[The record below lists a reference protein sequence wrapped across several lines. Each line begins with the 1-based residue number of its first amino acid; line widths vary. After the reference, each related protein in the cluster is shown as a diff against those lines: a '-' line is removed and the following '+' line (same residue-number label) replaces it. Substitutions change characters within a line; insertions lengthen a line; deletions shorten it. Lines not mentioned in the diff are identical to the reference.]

1 MNPKLNVFL
10 KNFSLF
16 LFLVILSP
24 AAFAQY
30 SQLQPGDTIR
40 GKYPYKFPLL
50 GDKAYEKGFDIQY
63 PFGAMLNYFTAKQ
76 DIEITEIAIG
86 FSDGLSS
93 DVPLTDLSELVQFG
107 ELSARAT
114 SVNVRPDLWVL
125 PFLDVYGIIGKS
137 WAETTVELT
146 YPVEI
151 KTVAELSGTSYGFGL
166 TGAGGLGKFFF
177 VLDGNWVWTMMTNF
191 EDPVKVKNFSFRIGK
206 AFKLAHNPESNL
218 AVWLGAMRIKM
229 GGVTEG
235 NIRMGD
241 LLPPETWTR
250 RDEIVDN
257 YWTWYD
263 DNATLAEKLVADKI
277 LTPVMN
283 RLAEADGSGTIT
295 YRIRKQPKQEW
306 NMLLGGQYQFDKHH
320 QIRMEGGILG
330 NRSSLLLSYNYRFGF

>member
-1 MNPKLNVFL
+1 MDKKLHIILKRLIVF
-10 KNFSLF
+10 
-16 LFLVILSP
+16 VP
-24 AAFAQY
+24 AFVMALTVLGQY
-30 SQLQPGDTIR
+30 SQLQPGDTVR
-40 GKYPYKFPLL
+40 AKYPYKFPLL
-50 GDKAYEKGFDIQY
+50 GAKAYEKGFDIPY
-63 PFGAMLNYFTAKQ
+63 AAGAMLNYFTAKQ
-76 DIEITEIAIG
+76 DIKITEIAIG
-86 FSDGLSS
+86 LSDGVTP
-93 DVPLTDLSELVQFG
+93 DIPLTDIGGLVQFG

-166 TGAGGLGKFFF
+166 TGAGGLGKLFF

-206 AFKLAHNPESNL
+206 AFKIARMPESNV

-235 NIRMGD
+235 SIRLGD

-250 RDEIVDN
+250 RDQIVDN
-257 YWTWYD
+257 YWTWY
-263 DNATLAEKLVADKI
+263 NEEAKLAEKLVADKI

-283 RLAEADGSGTIT
+283 KLDEADGSGIIS
-295 YRIRKQPKQEW
+295 YRIRKRPKQEW
-306 NMLLGGQYQFDKHH
+306 NMLLGGQYQLNKHH
-320 QIRMEGGILG
+320 QFRMEGGILG